1 MLNWLNDNG
10 TGISATMAILTALVA
25 IFGIVRT
32 TKDSR
37 ERTRPVVAAWLR
49 EPPDSDQSIELVIG
63 NIGSTIARKVRVT
76 VDPQIDPGLA
86 KSDRVVA
93 ILSRRFARTV
103 EMLGPGQELTN
114 IWWSNHHTGSGPVQN
129 LHKLPG
135 RFAVIL
141 KYEGQP
147 RRLLPTRKFADRMEL
162 DTADIA
168 DKTYATSSNSI
179 PGRMKSYD
187 NSLVA
192 IANSLKKLSM
202 AMGSKPDGETVRAT
216 LEALTR
222 MSEPNMIVNKPEE

>member
-1 MLNWLNDNG
+1 
-10 TGISATMAILTALVA
+10 
-25 IFGIVRT
+25 
-32 TKDSR
+32 
-37 ERTRPVVAAWLR
+37 
-49 EPPDSDQSIELVIG
+49 
-63 NIGSTIARKVRVT
+63 
-76 VDPQIDPGLA
+76 
-86 KSDRVVA
+86 
-93 ILSRRFARTV
+93 
-103 EMLGPGQELTN
+103 
-114 IWWSNHHTGSGPVQN
+114 
-129 LHKLPG
+129 
-135 RFAVIL
+135 
-141 KYEGQP
+141 
-147 RRLLPTRKFADRMEL
+147 MEL